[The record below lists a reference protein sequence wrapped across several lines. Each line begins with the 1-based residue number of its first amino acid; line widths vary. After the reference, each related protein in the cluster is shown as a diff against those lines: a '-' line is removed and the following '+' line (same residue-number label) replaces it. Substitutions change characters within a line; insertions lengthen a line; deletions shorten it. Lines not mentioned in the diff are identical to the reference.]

1 MQSQGIFDDLIHIKY
16 HHISSLYPYYEDSPP
31 LTWGMSEDC
40 YTFILRFKEM
50 EKPVAMQTLT
60 DVKAGKN
67 ATPIIDHY
75 NKHLAPFY
83 YKIITSW
90 QRIAF
95 WSIMA
100 LAAFL
105 RLYQFPNTPAGLW
118 VDELTEGYDAY
129 ALLLHGTDRWGNPFP
144 IYFPSWGSGQNVLQ
158 AYLTIPFIK
167 LFGLNAFS
175 IRILPDLLGI
185 LAVYL
190 LYLTAKKIYGTN
202 TALLAAF
209 LLATLPWYVMVSRWS
224 LESNLLPFFLLLSVF
239 TLLYCYDSPHRRRWI
254 PISLLPLALCFY
266 AYGIAIVIV
275 PTFLALFIVCNY
287 KTILKVK
294 ASFLISILL
303 FLLIST
309 PFFLFVLENYVLHR
323 ALPFLA
329 HLPITIPYL
338 PSSRLSQVNNNLSHR
353 AILLDN
359 LRFLIG
365 GYNDGKLSNSIS
377 WISPLGWLVP
387 PFAALGVYFSLKRQT
402 LSRNLFV
409 FWLVAVL
416 PTFVLFFFII
426 NRANALFIPLFPLS
440 AYGIVSLLEN
450 VQPIRSQVF
459 VTAILVGS
467 LFFPNII
474 FYRYYFTTY
483 DKDNA
488 WTFNADFDQVMAHA
502 LSLAHPDENLYIFNN
517 DGWDNYMATLFYLRL
532 DPQDFYTHANIQI
545 IDGIYWVRSYR
556 RYYFGPGTSPAALS
570 NVTSYVAILKANRQV
585 SCQRTE
591 ILYQDTRWP
600 GGPWVVERCYPA
612 HVSQASQASSIH
624 NTSPVL
630 IGRGTYY
637 RANLN

>member
-1 MQSQGIFDDLIHIKY
+1 
-16 HHISSLYPYYEDSPP
+16 
-31 LTWGMSEDC
+31 
-40 YTFILRFKEM
+40 M
-50 EKPVAMQTLT
+50 EIPVAMQTLT

-67 ATPIIDHY
+67 ATPTANQY
-75 NKHLAPFY
+75 NKYFAPLY

-100 LAAFL
+100 LAALL

-144 IYFPSWGSGQNVLQ
+144 VYFPSWGSGQNVLQ

-167 LFGLNAFS
+167 IFGLSAFS
-175 IRILPDLLGI
+175 VRLLPDLLGI
-185 LAVYL
+185 FAVYL
-190 LYLTAKKIYGTN
+190 LYLTVKKIYGTN

-224 LESNLLPFFLLLSVF
+224 LESNLLPFFLLLSAF
-239 TLLYCYDSPHRRRWI
+239 TLLYCYDSPHRRWI
-254 PISLLPLALCFY
+254 PISLIPLALSLY
-266 AYGIAIVIV
+266 AYGIAIVII
-275 PTFLALFIVCNY
+275 PTFLALFIACNY
-287 KTILKVK
+287 KTILKARV
-294 ASFLISILL
+294 SFLISIFL

-309 PFFLFVLENYVLHR
+309 PFLLFVLENYVFQK

-338 PSSRLSQVNNNLSHR
+338 PASRLSQVNNNLSHQ

-365 GYNDGKLSNSIS
+365 GYNDGKLWNSVS

-387 PFAALGVYFSLKRQT
+387 PFAALGVYFSLKRQP

-409 FWLVAVL
+409 FWLAAVL
-416 PTFVLFFFII
+416 PTFVLFFFIV

-450 VQPIRSQVF
+450 VQPIKSQVF

-474 FYRYYFTTY
+474 FYRYYFTNFNN
-483 DKDNA
+483 DNA
-488 WTFNADFDQVMAHA
+488 WVFNAGFDQAIAHA
-502 LSLAHPDENLYIFNN
+502 VSLAHPDENFYIFNN
-517 DGWDNYMATLFYLRL
+517 DGWDNYMATLFYLHL
-532 DPQDFYTHANIQI
+532 DPQDFHTHADIQI

-556 RYYFGPGTSPAALS
+556 RYYFGPGSSPAALS
-570 NVTSYVAILKANRQV
+570 NVTSYIAVLKGNRQV
-585 SCQRTE
+585 SCQRKE
-591 ILYQDTRWP
+591 ILYQDNRWP
-600 GGPWVVERCYPA
+600 NGPWVVERCYPP
-612 HVSQASQASSIH
+612 HTSQTTKASSIH
-624 NTSPVL
+624 NTGTGPVL
-630 IGRGTYY
+630 TYSGKNY
-637 RANLN
+637 RSNLN